1 MGLMS
6 LGSSL
11 AWFWKFRLRPT
22 LSEVKWDNS
31 VLSSKDKRIEVCVR
45 KRLKVLWT
53 EGFHFADFI
62 FWKTALF
69 FYKYTIGF
77 AKFQNTKSFNIQM
90 IDFFPTAN
98 YGFACN
104 FFPWLPKNL
113 INLLIGTIEFYE
125 FPNSQ
130 VQLYASRRI
139 CQFFALTGFVF
150 SHIMLAWPFYD
161 LPCSTFFQTF
171 FSIWE
176 NPEND
181 HFLW

>member
-1 MGLMS
+1 MCVN
-6 LGSSL
+6 
-11 AWFWKFRLRPT
+11 AWRYFEPKASILQISF
-22 LSEVKWDNS
+22 SERQ
-31 VLSSKDKRIEVCVR
+31 LYF
-45 KRLKVLWT
+45 
-53 EGFHFADFI
+53 FH
-62 FWKTALF
+62 
-69 FYKYTIGF
+69 KYTIGF
-77 AKFQNTKSFNIQM
+77 AKFQSTKSFNIQM

-113 INLLIGTIEFYE
+113 INLLNWNYWVLWIFKFSSTILRIEDR
-125 FPNSQ
+125 
-130 VQLYASRRI
+130 LY
-139 CQFFALTGFVF
+139 QFFALTGYIF